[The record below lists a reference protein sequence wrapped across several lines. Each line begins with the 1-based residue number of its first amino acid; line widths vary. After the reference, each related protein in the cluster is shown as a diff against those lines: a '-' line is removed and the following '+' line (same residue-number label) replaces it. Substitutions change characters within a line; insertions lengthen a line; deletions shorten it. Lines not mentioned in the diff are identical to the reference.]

1 MVNFAYVAVALFGAI
16 FGSFASA
23 LIPRLKEGRSMSKER
38 SACPACDHTLGVL
51 DLFPI
56 LSFALLRWKCRH
68 CGAKIPAYH
77 FLLECLMCAV
87 FVLSGM
93 YLVDMSA
100 VLMGDTIETIRL
112 GLFLVAGFVAVTFTV
127 YDIMYMEIP
136 DQVILPCIAGLFV
149 LLCVDHFSTISI
161 FSHYMSFGT
170 DWMNLPLANGIVGT
184 AIIFGFFFLQIV
196 ISDGTWMG
204 GGDLRIAIFMG
215 LLAGTKIAL
224 IGLFAAYII
233 GSFIGVG
240 IIAVKRSRNIQVPF
254 GPYLAAGLYVS
265 LFFHNELINWYLGLL
280 HI

>member
-1 MVNFAYVAVALFGAI
+1 MVNFTYVALALFGAI

-56 LSFALLRWKCRH
+56 LSFVLLRGKCRH

-93 YLVDMSA
+93 YLVDMNA
-100 VLMGDTIETIRL
+100 ILLGDTTEAIRL
-112 GLFLVAGFVAVTFTV
+112 AIFLVSGFVAVTFTV
-127 YDIMYMEIP
+127 YDILYMEIP
-136 DQVILPCIAGLFV
+136 DAVILPCIGGLFI
-149 LLCVDHFSTISI
+149 LLSIDHFSSISL
-161 FSHYMSFGT
+161 FSHYLPFVT
-170 DWMNLPLANGIVGT
+170 EWMNLPLANALIGA
-184 AIIFGFFFLQIV
+184 AIIFGFFLLQIV
-196 ISDGTWMG
+196 VSNGTWMG

-224 IGLFAAYII
+224 LGLFAAYII
-233 GSFIGVG
+233 GSIIGVG

-254 GPYLAAGLYVS
+254 GPYLAAGLYVA
-265 LFFHNELINWYLGLL
+265 LFFHVEILNWYFGLL